1 MNSQNQQI
9 KAHLE
14 SGQSITGYEALELY
28 GCIRL
33 ASRIYDIKSSGYA
46 INKDMIELYDGKY
59 VASYTKKTPDLQ
71 CET

>member
-14 SGQSITGYEALELY
+14 TGQSITGYEALELY

-33 ASRIYDIKSSGYA
+33 AARIYDIKSSGYA
-46 INKDMIELYDGKY
+46 INKDMIELPNGKY
-59 VASYTKKTPDLQ
+59 VASYTKKTP
-71 CET
+71 T

>member
-46 INKDMIELYDGKY
+46 INKDMIELPNGKY
-59 VASYTKKTPDLQ
+59 VASYTKKTP
-71 CET
+71 T